1 MLTVGDIFPAFEL
14 SACVSLEQGK
24 EFTTITSEDHK
35 KQGKWL
41 VIFFWPY
48 DFSTLCPTE
57 IIGFNEKYEEFLERD
72 ALVYGGSTDTAT
84 VHLAWRTHHEGLKNL
99 KFPMLSD
106 HAKKLTS
113 QLGILMGKDEV
124 AMRATFIV
132 DPSGVI
138 KWVSVNHI
146 IVGRN
151 IDEVLRTLD
160 ALQMNALIPCN
171 WKKGDKTL

>member
-1 MLTVGDIFPAFEL
+1 MLTVGDTLPAFEL
-14 SACVSLEQGK
+14 QACVSLEKGK
-24 EFTTITSEDHK
+24 EFSRITSEDHK
-35 KQGKWL
+35 KEGKWL
-41 VIFFWPY
+41 VLFFWPY

-57 IIGFNEKYEEFLERD
+57 IIGFNEKYEEFQERD
-72 ALVYGGSTDTAT
+72 SLVYGGSTDTAT
-84 VHLAWRTHHEGLKNL
+84 VHLAWRSQHEGLKDL
-99 KFPMLSD
+99 KFPMISD

-113 QLGILMGKDEV
+113 ELGILMGKDEV

-132 DPSGVI
+132 DPTGI
-138 KWVSVNHI
+138 IRWVSVNHI

-160 ALQMNALIPCN
+160 ALQMNSLTPCN

>member
-1 MLTVGDIFPAFEL
+1 MLTVGDTFPKFEL
-14 SACVSLEQGK
+14 LACVSLEKGK
-24 EFTTITSEDHK
+24 EFSPVSSEIHK
-35 KQGKWL
+35 NENKWL

-57 IIGFNEKYEEFLERD
+57 IIGFNEKHEEFAERD
-72 ALVYGGSTDTAT
+72 ALVYGVSTDTAT
-84 VHLAWRTHHEGLKNL
+84 VHLAWRTQHEGLRNL
-99 KFPMLSD
+99 KFPMISD

-113 QLGILMGKDEV
+113 ELGILMGKDEV

-132 DPSGVI
+132 DPSGI
-138 KWVSVNHI
+138 IRWVSVNHI

-160 ALQMNALIPCN
+160 ALQMNALTPCN
-171 WKKGDKTL
+171 WKKGDTVI

>member
-1 MLTVGDIFPAFEL
+1 MLTIGDTFPAFEL
-14 SACVSLEQGK
+14 QACVSLEKGK
-24 EFTTITSEDHK
+24 EFAMISSEDHK

-41 VIFFWPY
+41 VVFFWPY

-84 VHLAWRTHHEGLKNL
+84 VHLAWRNHHEGLKDL

-106 HAKKLTS
+106 HAKKLTTE
-113 QLGILMGKDEV
+113 LGILMGKDEV
-124 AMRATFIV
+124 AMRATFIA
-132 DPSGVI
+132 DPSGII

-160 ALQMNALIPCN
+160 ALQMNALTPCN
-171 WKKGDKTL
+171 WKKGDKVL